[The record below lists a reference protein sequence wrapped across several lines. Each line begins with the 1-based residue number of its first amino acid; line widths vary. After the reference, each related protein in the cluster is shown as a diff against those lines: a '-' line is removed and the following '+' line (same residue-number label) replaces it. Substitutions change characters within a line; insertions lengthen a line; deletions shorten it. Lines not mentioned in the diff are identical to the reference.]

1 MDQFTATI
9 ITVLA
14 AAGTRVLVTLLR
26 LRWRSREEHDRRWS
40 LVTLADRMPAGGWL
54 DELRPDGSR
63 LRVSVRVQTDKDNL
77 DE

>member
-1 MDQFTATI
+1 MDQVATT

-14 AAGTRVLVTLLR
+14 AASTRVIVTLLR
-26 LRWRSREEHDRRWS
+26 LRWRSYEEHDRRWS

-63 LRVSVRVQTDKDNL
+63 LRLSVQAHADKDNL
-77 DE
+77 GE